1 MELQLEHPGNYP
13 YVHHV
18 DEHVI
23 TVVDRELRRL
33 NASFILTNERVIEHW
48 PVTDVHRMR
57 PEDIE
62 PLLAQDADVI
72 VLGTGHAQAFPPPA
86 VMAAILERGVGI
98 EPMGNAAAARTHTIL
113 AGEGRRVVAAFIL
126 A

>member
-18 DEHVI
+18 EERVI

-33 NASFILTNERVIEHW
+33 DASFILTGERIIEHW
-48 PVTDVHRMR
+48 PVTDVRAMR
-57 PEDIE
+57 PQDIE
-62 PLLAQDADVI
+62 PLLGQPADVI
-72 VLGTGHAQAFPPPA
+72 VLGTGRTQAFPPAA
-86 VMAAILERGVGI
+86 VMGALLARGIGV
-98 EPMGNAAAARTHTIL
+98 EPMDNAAAARTHTIL

-126 A
+126 